1 MIFGPPT
8 QSASTSTLN
17 TSSNIIWALISGK
30 TPNLPAEGLALW
42 VDVRDVAEAHIRVL
56 DKEGM
61 AGRRVLMSAGE
72 YLLYDVRLSLF
83 FCFLWLNAIY
93 RRSNSSQKS
102 APSSKRVSPPSSV
115 QRAIHAPLPGS
126 TCPLRRRSWG

>member
-61 AGRRVLMSAGE
+61 AGRRVLMSAGG

-83 FCFLWLNAIY
+83 FCFLWLNANIY
-93 RRSNSSQKS
+93 
-102 APSSKRVSPPSSV
+102 
-115 QRAIHAPLPGS
+115 I
-126 TCPLRRRSWG
+126 